1 MTNAQITAK
10 ITGYKSSY
18 EGKYWNKGLPENS
31 LSESTWGETSSPC
44 GSGNCTSN
52 TFGSATQCYGFSLFI
67 AYLLTNVKISSA
79 TINASND
86 GANLSGWILHR
97 SNLTTL
103 TLEPGD
109 IVRGSNHSAVIWTAT
124 NTEVKVIE
132 CWGSNGCKIAFGYF
146 NGRQSNATQASILSQ
161 CVYVLKAPKTTGAG
175 ITVTFNANGG
185 TCNTTQK
192 TVYSGMPYGALPI
205 PVRTGYTFIGWFKDS
220 TNEAEER
227 TESTIVSQVT
237 NHTLYA
243 RWAKTYRITNVGAN
257 KCLNIS
263 GSNVTTLSNGMNVTL
278 WSSSGSNEQKWLL
291 SSLASCRCIK
301 SIIDAAYALNVHR
314 SGNPYNCNIRVFAGN
329 ETDALINVVAS
340 GSYYKVKLYN
350 YDLYLTA
357 GASTNGTNVYW
368 AANSESNYQ
377 KWAFLEL

>member
-31 LSESTWGETSSPC
+31 LSESAWGETSSPC

-109 IVRGSNHSAVIWTAT
+109 IVRGSNHSAVIW
-124 NTEVKVIE
+124 
-132 CWGSNGCKIAFGYF
+132 
-146 NGRQSNATQASILSQ
+146 NATQASILSQ

-192 TVYSGMPYGALPI
+192 TVYSDMPYGVLPI
-205 PVRTGYTFIGWFKDS
+205 PVRTGYTFIGWFKNS

-227 TESTIVSQVT
+227 TESTIVSQVS

-301 SIIDAAYALNVHR
+301 SIIDTAYALNVHR